1 MNDSKINNVE
11 KSELMEQIAE
21 MSKLLGMIPSDGS
34 VRIDDPVTRDSMEL
48 SEWFETTRQ
57 SYFKLS
63 VLVGRALDLNL
74 Q

>member
-1 MNDSKINNVE
+1 MNDSKTNNVE
-11 KSELMEQIAE
+11 KSKLMEQIAE

-48 SEWFETTRQ
+48 SEWFEEIRQ

-63 VLVGRALDLNL
+63 VLVGKALDLNL

>member
-1 MNDSKINNVE
+1 MNDSKTNNVE

-21 MSKLLGMIPSDGS
+21 MSKLLGMIPSDGT
-34 VRIDDPVTRDSMEL
+34 VKIDDPVTGNSMEL
-48 SEWFETTRQ
+48 SKWFEETRQ

-63 VLVGRALDLNL
+63 VLVLKALDLNL